1 MEEIGESKTLRKAQ
15 KEIKDLENADG
26 SEKELKN

>member
-1 MEEIGESKTLRKAQ
+1 MEEIGESKRKAQ